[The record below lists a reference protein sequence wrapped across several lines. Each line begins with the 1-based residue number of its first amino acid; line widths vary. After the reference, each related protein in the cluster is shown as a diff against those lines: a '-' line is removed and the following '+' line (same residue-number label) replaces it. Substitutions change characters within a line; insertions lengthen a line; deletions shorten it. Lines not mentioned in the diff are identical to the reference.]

1 MAVVAE
7 LQLPGFKR
15 VAVPGPPIPT
25 FYKGEVHGSAASRE
39 KKYATIEKD
48 INPFPPSQKNPHTHT
63 RAQTNQKFFL
73 FLLQKSWV

>member
-48 INPFPPSQKNPHTHT
+48 INPFPPPPPKKKTHT
-63 RAQTNQKFFL
+63 PAPKKQKIFF
-73 FLLQKSWV
+73 FFYKKYWF

>member
-48 INPFPPSQKNPHTHT
+48 INPPPPLQKKPTHT
-63 RAQTNQKFFL
+63 CAQTNQKIFL